1 MNKGER
7 RRPTNVETLKA
18 AGMIVPNDDGEELPA
33 EYHDVL
39 ESLTGEELGVILMV
53 KARLDA
59 TEKNVAGLPPARAW
73 IFPP

>member
-1 MNKGER
+1 MTESER

-18 AGMIVPNDDGEELPA
+18 AGMIVPNEDGEELPA

-39 ESLTGEELGVILMV
+39 ESLTDEELGVIMMV

-59 TEKNVAGLPPARAW
+59 TQQSVAGLPPARAW

>member
-1 MNKGER
+1 MTEGER
-7 RRPTNVETLKA
+7 RRPSNVETLKA
-18 AGMIVPNDDGEELPA
+18 AGMIAPNEDGEDLPE
-33 EYHDVL
+33 EYQDVL

-59 TEKNVAGLPPARAW
+59 TEKSVAGLPPARAW